1 MASTNVGSYFD
12 SIKNNHAALRQFFSF
27 MPKGGD
33 LHNHLTGSAYAE
45 TFFEMAIDKEL
56 FVNLETGQ
64 LYNEKPSDSET
75 LQLKKDMPELHKTR
89 MWLIDKWSIRNFE
102 PYKYPL
108 GPDEYFFG
116 KFGLLAPLTTETKDL
131 ARLAHELKMRASREN
146 VQYLEL
152 IGIAPTIPTDCFLG
166 DEYDSY
172 DAQLKEFAAQK
183 NEVDPNLLCTLY
195 NKVINTWERNET
207 MKQCVEEYYNTV
219 VEIDRLSNDMKIFT
233 DCEFTD
239 PSSIVCRYQGYAVRS
254 LEPLMVLA
262 QLYVVAKAC
271 KKGSPM
277 VGCNLVAAEN
287 GEKSMSYYLLHM
299 FMLGTMRN
307 RYNTNIA
314 LHAGELT
321 MGLVRPEHL
330 TYHIHRALMYALPN
344 RIGHGVDLPFE
355 ICSAGILTQMKKDNI
370 PVEINLTSNE
380 FILGVKDDEHPVRL
394 YTNNGVPV
402 IISTDDPGILRT
414 SLTEQYTLLVK
425 RYGYSYNE
433 IKTMVYN
440 SIKYSFLD
448 GDTKNNLTSKLDS
461 AFVEFEK
468 AYKA

>member
-1 MASTNVGSYFD
+1 MSVDQYFN
-12 SIKNNHAALRQFFSF
+12 SIKGNHSALRQFLAP

-45 TFFEMAIDKEL
+45 TFFEMAVNKGL
-56 FVNLETGQ
+56 FVDLKSGQ
-64 LYNEKPSDSET
+64 LYKEKSSDVDVVQ
-75 LQLKKDMPELHKTR
+75 LQVGMDNFHKVR

-116 KFGLLAPLTTETKDL
+116 QFGLLSPLTTEIEDL

-152 IGIAPTIPTDCFLG
+152 IGIAPSIPADCFLG
-166 DEYDSY
+166 DDYAEC
-172 DAQLKEFAAQK
+172 DAQIKAFAAQK
-183 NEVDPNLLCTLY
+183 NAVDASDLCIFY
-195 NKVINTWERNET
+195 NKIINRWEKDDTVN
-207 MKQCVEEYYNTV
+207 QAISDYFDTV
-219 VEIDRLSNDMKIFT
+219 VKIDSLSNQMSSFT
-233 DCEFTD
+233 DCDYTD
-239 PSSIVCRYQGYAVRS
+239 PSSVVCRYQGYAVRS

-271 KKGSPM
+271 KKGKPM

-299 FMLGTMRN
+299 FMCGTIKN
-307 RYNTNIA
+307 RYSDVKLA

-330 TYHIHRALMYALPN
+330 TYHIHRALLYAHPD

-355 ICSAGILTQMKKDNI
+355 VCSTGILEQMKKDNVPI
-370 PVEINLTSNE
+370 EINLTSNE
-380 FILGVKDDEHPVRL
+380 FILGVKDSEHPIRL
-394 YTNNGVPV
+394 YTNYGVPA

-414 SLTEQYTLLVK
+414 SLTEQYALLVM
-425 RYGYSYNE
+425 RYGFSYGE
-433 IKTMVYN
+433 VKYFVYN
-440 SIKYSFLD
+440 SIKYAFLD
-448 GDTKNNLTSKLDS
+448 DNTKNSLIKTLDS
-461 AFVEFEK
+461 AFADFERQ
-468 AYKA
+468 YKS